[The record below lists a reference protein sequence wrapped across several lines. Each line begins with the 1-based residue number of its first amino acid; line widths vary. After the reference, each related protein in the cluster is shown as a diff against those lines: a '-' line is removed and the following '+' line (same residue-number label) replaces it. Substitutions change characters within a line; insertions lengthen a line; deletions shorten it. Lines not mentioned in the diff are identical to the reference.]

1 MLTRDEKVN
10 RKRSRTDLGTRIVLT
25 RHIPDRYKYMQHR
38 IQNRVVSGA
47 VVVERRLVGWESC
60 ESWKSEQ
67 VGLTSLVQLPDVIT
81 LTSWS

>member
-1 MLTRDEKVN
+1 MIPRDTLALFNTTEEGKDCWKGGAYVAEVL
-10 RKRSRTDLGTRIVLT
+10 KR
-25 RHIPDRYKYMQHR
+25 
-38 IQNRVVSGA
+38 A